1 MGFQNKVNLQ
11 QAPAVAGDFASANP
25 VIARL
30 AGEGAL
36 IAGAAGVTVGLFAWV
51 SGNQVNNTG
60 SGVPSGFIHRENQA
74 LITTWLADSSNL
86 VPKGK
91 PVTVHV
97 AGDFWAKTLTN
108 ATTGQKVFAST
119 TTGEIKTDAA
129 GATVN
134 GYIETKWLVA
144 SDASAGELIKITT
157 WGV

>member
-11 QAPAVAGDFASANP
+11 QAPAIAGDFASANP
-25 VIARL
+25 VISRL

-36 IAGAAGVTVGLFAWV
+36 VAGADGVTVGLFAWV
-51 SGNQVNNTG
+51 SGKLVSNAG
-60 SGVPSGFIHRENQA
+60 SGAPAGFIHRENQA
-74 LITTWLADSSNL
+74 AITTWLADSSNL
-86 VPKGK
+86 IPTGR

-129 GATVN
+129 GATVT
-134 GYIETKWLVA
+134 GYVETAWKVA